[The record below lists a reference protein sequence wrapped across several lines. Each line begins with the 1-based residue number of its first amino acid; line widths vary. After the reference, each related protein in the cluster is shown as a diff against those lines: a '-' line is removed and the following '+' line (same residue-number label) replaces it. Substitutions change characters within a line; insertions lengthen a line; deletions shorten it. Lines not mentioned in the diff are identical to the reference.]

1 MFTFCNDTVN
11 NNLDTVN
18 DTVFEKNIEK
28 FLCRAPPYQ
37 VLNFNR
43 TRLEL
48 KAQETLIF
56 PVFFIT
62 PKSPNCCQFS
72 KI

>member
-37 VLNFNR
+37 D
-43 TRLEL
+43 
-48 KAQETLIF
+48 I
-56 PVFFIT
+56 I
-62 PKSPNCCQFS
+62 S
-72 KI
+72 KGKICDIYK

>member
-28 FLCRAPPYQ
+28 FLCRTPPYQ
-37 VLNFNR
+37 GNTLSFQERYSPFLN
-43 TRLEL
+43 LPKYKHL
-48 KAQETLIF
+48 SHIKILIATVEF
-56 PVFFIT
+56 
-62 PKSPNCCQFS
+62 
-72 KI
+72 